1 MVKLRSFFVITSV
14 VILIGLTGYFIF
26 QSLIPNSEFIPSY
39 NVSYGVYTIPVYSH
53 GSISYETV
61 KGLKLVIDNEDNNT
75 VVRISSISNSS
86 FSTTPS
92 VYYYLES
99 VPLSNGSIV
108 SAYAPVY
115 EIYVGYDTLII
126 PINLSPGQ
134 YNTVLTDG
142 NQFSFTVSSN
152 VST

>member
-1 MVKLRSFFVITSV
+1 MAKLRTFFVVASV
-14 VILIGLTGYFIF
+14 VILVGLTGYFIF
-26 QSLIPNSEFIPSY
+26 QSLIPNSEFIPTY

-53 GSISYETV
+53 GSISYETI

-99 VPLSNGSIV
+99 VPLSNGSIA

-126 PINLSPGQ
+126 PVNLSPGQ
-134 YNTVLTDG
+134 YNIVLTDG
-142 NQFSFTVSSN
+142 NQFSFTVTSN